1 MVEEVVEEPSSKS
14 KAHLSSS
21 GGTSAAPVRLA
32 QVDERDL
39 KRIDPGIREFAQVL
53 GGGIVPGSLIL
64 VGGDPGI
71 GKSTLML
78 QSAIELAKSHLVL
91 YVSGEESDQQI
102 KMRAVRICEKKDG
115 VNAIPDN
122 LYLLTETNLELI
134 LAQAAALKPEIMVI
148 DSIQTVQLPELES
161 TAGSLVQVRESAGKL
176 REVAKSSGISIFLIG
191 HVTKEGMIAGPRVL
205 EHIVDTV
212 LYLEGDRFL
221 SLRLLRSVKNR
232 FGATSEVGVFDMAD
246 DGLRQVENPSEIFLA
261 ERMVNAPGSA
271 VAVTME
277 GTRPILVEIQAL
289 TNPTSFGNPRR
300 TPIGID
306 INRLFLISAVLSR
319 RLGAR
324 LGEQDIYVNVVGG
337 LRIAEPAAD
346 LPVAAAILSSVRNVP
361 IRADAVLMGEIGLSG
376 ELRAVSKTQARLK
389 EAEKLGFR
397 YAILPKSSRNR
408 EFAPNKLKLIEVQTI
423 REAIQAALISNK
435 PATEEQSAP
444 ERTHSNEQQ

>member
-1 MVEEVVEEPSSKS
+1 MVEEVVEELSSKS
-14 KAHLSSS
+14 RAHLSSS
-21 GGTSAAPVRLA
+21 GTTSAAPVRLA
-32 QVDERDL
+32 QVDDRDL

-78 QSAIELAKSHLVL
+78 QSTIELAKSHLVL
-91 YVSGEESDQQI
+91 YVSGEESDRQI
-102 KMRAVRICEKKDG
+102 KMRAARICEKKAG
-115 VNAIPDN
+115 ANAIPDN

-161 TAGSLVQVRESAGKL
+161 TAGSLAQVRESAGRL

-246 DGLRQVENPSEIFLA
+246 DGLRQVENPSEIFLS

-346 LPVAAAILSSVRNVP
+346 LPVAAAILSSVRNIP

-408 EFAPNKLKLIEVQTI
+408 EFTPKKLKLIEVQTI
-423 REAIQAALISNK
+423 HEAIQAALISSK
-435 PATEEQSAP
+435 PAAEQQSAS
-444 ERTHSNEQQ
+444 ERTPANEQQ

>member
-1 MVEEVVEEPSSKS
+1 
-14 KAHLSSS
+14 
-21 GGTSAAPVRLA
+21 
-32 QVDERDL
+32 
-39 KRIDPGIREFAQVL
+39 
-53 GGGIVPGSLIL
+53 
-64 VGGDPGI
+64 
-71 GKSTLML
+71 
-78 QSAIELAKSHLVL
+78 
-91 YVSGEESDQQI
+91 
-102 KMRAVRICEKKDG
+102 
-115 VNAIPDN
+115 
-122 LYLLTETNLELI
+122 
-134 LAQAAALKPEIMVI
+134 
-148 DSIQTVQLPELES
+148 
-161 TAGSLVQVRESAGKL
+161 
-176 REVAKSSGISIFLIG
+176 
-191 HVTKEGMIAGPRVL
+191 
-205 EHIVDTV
+205 
-212 LYLEGDRFL
+212 
-221 SLRLLRSVKNR
+221 
-232 FGATSEVGVFDMAD
+232 
-246 DGLRQVENPSEIFLA
+246 
-261 ERMVNAPGSA
+261 
-271 VAVTME
+271 ME